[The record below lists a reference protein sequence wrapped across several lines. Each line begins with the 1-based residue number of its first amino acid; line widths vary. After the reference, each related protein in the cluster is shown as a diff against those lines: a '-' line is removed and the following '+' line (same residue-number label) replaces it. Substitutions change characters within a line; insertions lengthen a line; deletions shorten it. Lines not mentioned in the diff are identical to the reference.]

1 MKKVFLSLSVLFLS
15 TGILMAQSKKN
26 KHADAAPAQ
35 AKMEAPAQV
44 AVPAPA
50 PAAAPQAAPA
60 APNAI
65 VFTADAH
72 AFGTVSEGAPAEYE
86 FTFKNTS
93 GKPVVIQRVQP
104 SCGCTTPSYSKEPV
118 APGHSGTVKAS
129 YGTTGRPGEFNKTLT
144 VFYVVGDDTNPQ
156 TKVLSITGTV
166 EKAPTTSVPE
176 NNSMIKTN

>member
-26 KHADAAPAQ
+26 KHAAADVAPAA
-35 AKMEAPAQV
+35 AKMEAPAQA
-44 AVPAPA
+44 AVPA
-50 PAAAPQAAPA
+50 PAAAPQAS
-60 APNAI
+60 NAVGPI
-65 VFTADAH
+65 VFTADSH
-72 AFGTVSEGAPAEYE
+72 SFGTVSEGAPAEYE
-86 FTFKNTS
+86 FAFKNTS
-93 GKPVVIQRVQP
+93 GKPIVIQRVQP

-118 APGHSGTVKAS
+118 APGQTGTVKAS

-144 VFYVVGDDTNPQ
+144 VFYLVGDDTNPQ